1 MNNREAQ
8 KMKKAVYNTK
18 IALAVANAIYRKKGY
33 VRTTEADYNERK
45 SNKTLV
51 LEELAKA
58 NPQYAKKDSA
68 FADEIIEHYQGLLLF
83 KLGDTNNSFQ
93 EAVLSCVAQDTVK
106 ARDIGIIASLPH
118 TYKTTMDKEARKAK
132 EEAMAS
138 KSDFVGDV
146 KKRNVF
152 DVVVEMVK
160 PLPHKGLYIVSFMQG
175 ANILKHFTP
184 NNPEDDGIVE
194 GAGLQISAYVK
205 DHQVNKYNGGKETI
219 VNRIKV
225 LRVKTNNE

>member
-1 MNNREAQ
+1 ME
-8 KMKKAVYNTK
+8 KAVYNTK
-18 IALAVANAIYRKKGY
+18 IALAVANAVYRKNGY

-51 LEELAKA
+51 IEELAKE
-58 NPQYAKKDSA
+58 NPKYAKKDIA
-68 FADEIIEHYQGLLLF
+68 MADDIIDHYQGLLLF
-83 KLGDTNNSFQ
+83 KLGDTNNGFQ
-93 EAVLSCVAQDTVK
+93 EAVLACIAQDTIK
-106 ARDIGIIASLPH
+106 ARDIGILASLPH
-118 TYKTTMDKEARKAK
+118 TYQTTIDKEARKAK

-160 PLPHKGLYIVSFMQG
+160 PLPHKGLFIVSFMQDK
-175 ANILKHFTP
+175 NILKYFTP

-194 GAGLQISAYVK
+194 GVGMQISAYVK
-205 DHQVNKYNGGKETI
+205 DHQINKYNGGKETI

-225 LRVKTNNE
+225 LRLRGK

>member
-1 MNNREAQ
+1 MSKVEPRFD
-8 KMKKAVYNTK
+8 TK

-51 LEELAKA
+51 MEELAKE
-58 NPQYAKKDSA
+58 NPKHAKKDLA

-83 KLGDTNNSFQ
+83 KLGDTNNGFQ
-93 EAVLSCVAQDTVK
+93 EAVLACIAQDTVK
-106 ARDIGIIASLPH
+106 ARDIGILASLPH
-118 TYKTTMDKEARKAK
+118 TYQTTIDKEARKAK

-138 KSDFVGDV
+138 KSSFIGDV

-160 PLPHKGLYIVSFMQG
+160 PLQHKGLYIVSFMQG
-175 ANILKHFTP
+175 DNILKHFTP
-184 NNPEDDGIVE
+184 SNPEDDGIVE
-194 GAGLQISAYVK
+194 GASLQISAYVK

-225 LRVKTNNE
+225 LRVKAKNE

>member
-1 MNNREAQ
+1 ME
-8 KMKKAVYNTK
+8 KIVYNTK
-18 IALAVANAIYRKKGY
+18 TALAVANAIYRKSGY

-51 LEELAKA
+51 IEELAKE
-58 NPQYAKKDSA
+58 NPKHAKKDLA

-83 KLGDTNNSFQ
+83 KLGETNNNFQ
-93 EAVLSCVAQDTVK
+93 EAVLGCIAQNTVK
-106 ARDIGIIASLPH
+106 AKDIGIIASLPH
-118 TYKTTMDKEARKAK
+118 TYKTTLDKEARKVK
-132 EEAMAS
+132 EEQMAS
-138 KSDFVGDV
+138 NSMFTGDV

-175 ANILKHFTP
+175 KNILKHFTP
-184 NNPEDDGIVE
+184 SNPEDDGIVE
-194 GAGLQISAYVK
+194 GASLQISAYVK

-225 LRVKTNNE
+225 LRIGDK

>member
-1 MNNREAQ
+1 ME
-8 KMKKAVYNTK
+8 KAVYNTK
-18 IALAVANAIYRKKGY
+18 IALAVANAVYRKNGY

-51 LEELAKA
+51 IEELAKE
-58 NPQYAKKDSA
+58 NPKYAKKDIA
-68 FADEIIEHYQGLLLF
+68 MADDIIDHYQGLLLF
-83 KLGDTNNSFQ
+83 KLGDTNNGFQ
-93 EAVLSCVAQDTVK
+93 EAVLSCIAQDTVK
-106 ARDIGIIASLPH
+106 ARDIGILASLPH
-118 TYKTTMDKEARKAK
+118 TYKTTIDKEARKAK
-132 EEAMAS
+132 EEQMAS
-138 KSDFVGDV
+138 KSSFIGDV

-175 ANILKHFTP
+175 NSILKYFTP
-184 NNPEDDGIVE
+184 NNPEDDGIVV
-194 GAGLQISAYVK
+194 GAKLQISAYVK

-225 LRVKTNNE
+225 LRLRGK

>member
-8 KMKKAVYNTK
+8 TMKKEPVYNTK
-18 IALAVANAIYRKKGY
+18 TALAVANAIYRKKGY
-33 VRTTEADYNERK
+33 VKTTEADYGERK

-58 NPQYAKKDSA
+58 TPKYAKKDLS
-68 FADEIIEHYQGLLLF
+68 FADEIVEHYQGLLLF
-83 KLGDTNNSFQ
+83 KLGDTQNSFQ
-93 EAVLSCVAQDTVK
+93 EAVLSCVAQDNVK

-118 TYKTTMDKEARKAK
+118 TYKTTLDKEARKSK

-138 KSDFVGDV
+138 KSSFTGNV
-146 KKRNVF
+146 KKRNIF
-152 DVVVEMVK
+152 DIVVEMVK

-175 ANILKHFTP
+175 DNILKHFTP
-184 NNPEDDGIVE
+184 SNPEDDGIVE
-194 GAGLQISAYVK
+194 GANLQISAYVK

-219 VNRIKV
+219 INRIKV
-225 LRVKTNNE
+225 LKVK

>member
-1 MNNREAQ
+1 MSKVEPRFD
-8 KMKKAVYNTK
+8 TK

-51 LEELAKA
+51 MEELAKE
-58 NPQYAKKDSA
+58 NPKHAKKDLA

-83 KLGDTNNSFQ
+83 KLGDTNNGFQ
-93 EAVLSCVAQDTVK
+93 EAVLACIAQDTVK
-106 ARDIGIIASLPH
+106 ARDIGILASLPH
-118 TYKTTMDKEARKAK
+118 TYQTTIDKEARKAK

-138 KSDFVGDV
+138 KSQFVGDV

-175 ANILKHFTP
+175 DNILKHFTP
-184 NNPEDDGIVE
+184 SNPEDDGIVE

-225 LRVKTNNE
+225 LRVKAKNE

>member
-1 MNNREAQ
+1 MSKVEPRFD
-8 KMKKAVYNTK
+8 TK

-51 LEELAKA
+51 MEELAKE
-58 NPQYAKKDSA
+58 NPKHAKKDLA

-83 KLGDTNNSFQ
+83 KLGDTNNGFQ
-93 EAVLSCVAQDTVK
+93 EAVLACIAQDTIK
-106 ARDIGIIASLPH
+106 ARDIGILASLPH
-118 TYKTTMDKEARKAK
+118 TYQTTIDKEARKAK

-138 KSDFVGDV
+138 KSSFIGDV

-160 PLPHKGLYIVSFMQG
+160 PLQHKGLYIVSFMQG
-175 ANILKHFTP
+175 DNILKHFTP
-184 NNPEDDGIVE
+184 SNPEDDGIVE
-194 GAGLQISAYVK
+194 GASLQISAYVK
-205 DHQVNKYNGGKETI
+205 DHQINKYNGGKETI

-225 LRVKTNNE
+225 LRLRGK

>member
-8 KMKKAVYNTK
+8 KMEKAVYNTK
-18 IALAVANAIYRKKGY
+18 IALAVANAVYRKNGY

-51 LEELAKA
+51 IEELAKS
-58 NPQYAKKDSA
+58 NPKYAKSDLA
-68 FADEIIEHYQGLLLF
+68 VADDIIDHYQGLLLF
-83 KLGDTNNSFQ
+83 KLGETNNGFQ
-93 EAVLSCVAQDTVK
+93 EAVLSCIAQDTVK
-106 ARDIGIIASLPH
+106 ARDIGILASLPH
-118 TYKTTMDKEARKAK
+118 TYKTTIDKEARKAK
-132 EEAMAS
+132 EEQMAS
-138 KSDFVGDV
+138 KSSFIGDV

-175 ANILKHFTP
+175 NSILKYFTP
-184 NNPEDDGIVE
+184 NNPEDDGIVV
-194 GAGLQISAYVK
+194 GAKLQISAYVK
-205 DHQVNKYNGGKETI
+205 DHQINKYNGGKETI

-225 LRVKTNNE
+225 LRLRGK